1 MKRLFQGKIKF
12 LILAIVILSA
22 GTLLTTISFL
32 SNVTET
38 KANFF
43 SNGIVNIK
51 IVENFHGGDIQNGP
65 VQKQVRVMNSS
76 EKDKLKVVPV
86 YIRARLVSTWKD
98 AVGNVMA
105 VDSESLVDYHL
116 TKNSG
121 WVLGDDGYFYYTK
134 AVYPDTY
141 TDYLLDSVGKKKD
154 AVLPKDGKLEIQVLA
169 DGVQT
174 TGNAINNAWGTPK
187 SNRVSI
193 TFWN

>member
-12 LILAIVILSA
+12 LILAIIILSA

-51 IVENFHGGDIQNGP
+51 ILENFHGGDIQNGP
-65 VQKQVRVMNSS
+65 VQKQVRIMNSS
-76 EKDKLKVVPV
+76 ENDKLKVVPV

-98 AVGNVMA
+98 ADGNVMA
-105 VDSESLVDYHL
+105 VDTEALVDYHL
-116 TKNSG
+116 TKNTG

-134 AVYPDTY
+134 AVYPDTC

-174 TGNAINNAWGTPK
+174 TGNAVNNTWGTPK
-187 SNRVSI
+187 SNGVSI
-193 TFWN
+193 VFQN